1 MFDDELSRHT
11 KDKLI
16 EELRSIIIRWLQLF
30 RSGEKEVAG
39 DLAVF
44 GSYRLGANGKDS
56 DIDLILLA
64 PGYIDRELHFFS

>member
-1 MFDDELSRHT
+1 
-11 KDKLI
+11 
-16 EELRSIIIRWLQLF
+16 LF